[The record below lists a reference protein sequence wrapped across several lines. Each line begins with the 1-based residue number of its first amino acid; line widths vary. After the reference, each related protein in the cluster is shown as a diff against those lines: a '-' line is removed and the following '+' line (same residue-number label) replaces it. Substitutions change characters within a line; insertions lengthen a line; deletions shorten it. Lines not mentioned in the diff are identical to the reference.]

1 MERIRR
7 LRTIPYGS
15 RRTRREK
22 AVYNVAEAVSCEAD
36 GTVGT
41 IREPSILSTKGI
53 AFQVAGN
60 VPAKSSLSQNYP
72 NPFNPMTTIE
82 YSLPEQSQ
90 VKFEVFNVLGQRV
103 KTLADIVQPAG
114 RHRIVWDGKDD
125 QGKDVAS
132 GIYFYR
138 LEAGEFSESR
148 RMVILK

>member
-1 MERIRR
+1 
-7 LRTIPYGS
+7 
-15 RRTRREK
+15 
-22 AVYNVAEAVSCEAD
+22 VYNVAEAISYEAD

-41 IREPSILSTKGI
+41 IRKPLILSTEGI
-53 AFQVAGN
+53 AFEVKGN
-60 VPAKSSLSQNYP
+60 VPAKFSLSQNYP

-90 VKFEVFNVLGQRV
+90 VTLEVFNILGQRV
-103 KTLADIVQPAG
+103 KTLVNAVEPIG
-114 RHRIVWDGKDD
+114 RHRIVWDGKDA

-138 LEAGEFSESR
+138 LEAGEFTDSK